1 MKTSTQE
8 AKTFSNSRPD
18 THTQS
23 GFNHQ
28 DRSTNQ
34 SESQTVSLLGIQF
47 ENIQKN
53 HALNKV
59 AALVEAQK
67 SRCLYFVNA
76 HCLNVA
82 YHDYDYRLALSKADL
97 RLPDGSGISL
107 GCKLNQSSLCQN
119 LNGTDL
125 FPDLC
130 EMFESSNQS
139 IYLLGAEQDTAEKVS
154 QWVKKHYPNLRI
166 AGFHHGHF
174 NQQES
179 TSICEEINRS
189 GADVLFVAMGVPRQE
204 IWLES
209 NKEQL
214 NTQLNIAVG
223 GLFEFYSQNI
233 SRAPSWMRHIGVEW
247 MWRLIQEPA
256 RMWKRYILGN
266 VLYVFRVWAQ
276 IANDRVRSNL
286 SSHLQSERVISKLQ
300 RRNKLL
306 SSYISMKRATNNVL
320 KRLMDITLSGA
331 ALLFLLPFLPVVAV
345 LIKLDSPGGIFFKQ
359 RRAGIYGHPF
369 DMWKFRSM
377 SVNAEASLQDIMH
390 LNEKQDS
397 VMFKVKNDPRITKVG
412 SYLRRFSIDELP
424 QLWNVFIGDMS
435 IVGPRPALYSEIK
448 KYSVS
453 QRERLDSKPGLTSE
467 WAIKGRNNLSF
478 EEQANLDV
486 KYNYRRTFWQDCKLI
501 LKTIPIVL
509 TGRGAS

>member
-1 MKTSTQE
+1 MKTPTQE
-8 AKTFSNSRPD
+8 AKTFFNSQD
-18 THTQS
+18 KANNKDKVNSQS
-23 GFNHQ
+23 
-28 DRSTNQ
+28 D
-34 SESQTVSLLGIQF
+34 SQTESLLGIQF
-47 ENIQKN
+47 ENIKKDE
-53 HALNKV
+53 ALNQV
-59 AALVEAQK
+59 SSLVEIDQ
-67 SRCLYFVNA
+67 SRCMYFVNA

-130 EMFESSNQS
+130 EQFESTGKS

-154 QWVKKHYPNLRI
+154 QWVLKNYPNLKV

-174 NQQES
+174 KQAQSE
-179 TSICEEINRS
+179 SICEAINRS

-204 IWLES
+204 IWLET

-214 NTQLNIAVG
+214 HTQLNIAVG

-233 SRAPSWMRHIGVEW
+233 SRAPAWMRKIGIEW
-247 MWRLIQEPA
+247 TWRLIQEPA

-266 VLYVFRVWAQ
+266 ILYVFRVWAQ
-276 IANDRVRSNL
+276 VANDKVRSNL
-286 SSHLQSERVISKLQ
+286 SSHLQSERVISQLQ

-320 KRLMDITLSGA
+320 KRLMDITLSGI
-331 ALLFLLPFLPVVAV
+331 ALLFLLPFLPYVAL
-345 LIKLDSPGGIFFKQ
+345 LIKLDSSGGIFFKQ
-359 RRAGIYGHPF
+359 RRAGIYGQPF

-377 SVNAEASLQDIMH
+377 SVNAEASLKDIMH

-478 EEQANLDV
+478 EEQASLDV

>member
-8 AKTFSNSRPD
+8 AKTHSSSRSKSMSQNDSNS
-18 THTQS
+18 QS
-23 GFNHQ
+23 G
-28 DRSTNQ
+28 
-34 SESQTVSLLGIQF
+34 SQTESLLGIQF
-47 ENIQKN
+47 DNIKKEQ
-53 HALNKV
+53 ALNKV
-59 AALVEAQK
+59 SDLFDAQK

-107 GCKLNQSSLCQN
+107 GCKLNQSTLCQN

-130 EMFESSNQS
+130 EQFESTNKS

-154 QWVKKHYPNLRI
+154 QWVKKHYPNLKV

-174 NQQES
+174 KQEQS
-179 TSICEEINRS
+179 ATICKEINRS
-189 GADVLFVAMGVPRQE
+189 GADILFVAMGVPRQE
-204 IWLES
+204 IWLETH
-209 NKEQL
+209 KTQL
-214 NTQLNIAVG
+214 KTQLNIAVG

-233 SRAPSWMRHIGVEW
+233 SRAPVWMRRIGVEW
-247 MWRLIQEPA
+247 VWRLVQEPA

-266 VLYVFRVWAQ
+266 ILYVFRVWAQ
-276 IANDRVRSNL
+276 AANNKVRANL
-286 SSHLQSERVISKLQ
+286 SGQLQSEQMISRLQ

-306 SSYISMKRATNNVL
+306 SLYISMKRASNNIL
-320 KRLMDITLSGA
+320 KRLMDITLSGF
-331 ALLFLLPFLPVVAV
+331 ALLLLLPFLPYVAL
-345 LIKLDSPGGIFFKQ
+345 LIKLDSPGGVFFKQ
-359 RRAGIYGHPF
+359 RRAGIFGQPF

-377 SVNAEASLQDIMH
+377 SANAEASLEDIMH

-412 SYLRRFSIDELP
+412 NYLRRFSIDELP

-478 EEQANLDV
+478 EEQAYLDV